1 AVCRLGLPGR
11 IRGIKVDTAF
21 FTGNQ
26 APRFSLQG
34 AWLPQEPVSVSIAKA
49 ALQFVAS

>member
-1 AVCRLGLPGR
+1 CRRRLGLPGR
-11 IRGIKVDTAF
+11 IRGVKVDTAF

-34 AWLPQEPVSVSIAKA
+34 AWLPQEPVSV
-49 ALQFVAS
+49 